1 MSEKRDLDSVLAE
14 VKSYIERK
22 VAQGFDTP
30 EDIEREAIEVFS
42 EEADVAEIEEAVGV
56 YTTRAISDHRKAE
69 RTWPAETECDRLDAA
84 FKQLEESGIVA
95 RQNFTCCGTCGS
107 AEIGDEIQQAQQRR
121 LTTRGYTF
129 YHMQDTE
136 AAADGYGLYLAYGNV
151 EQTEADAIRIGH
163 EIISILER
171 YDFKPS
177 WDGTWNSRIFV
188 PIKWQRRF
196 RLARDGTA

>member
-1 MSEKRDLDSVLAE
+1 MSEKRDLAEVLAE
-14 VKSYIERK
+14 MKSYIERK

-30 EDIEREAIEVFS
+30 EDIEREAVEVFA
-42 EEADVAEIEEAVGV
+42 EEANESELEEAVGG
-56 YTTRAISDHRKAE
+56 YTKRAISDHREAE
-69 RTWPAETECDRLDAA
+69 RTWPAKTECDRLDEA
-84 FKQLEESGIVA
+84 FKHLEDSGIVA

-107 AEIGDEIQQAQQRR
+107 SEIGDEIEQAQQRR

-151 EQTEADAIRIGH
+151 DQTEAEAIRIGR
-163 EIISILER
+163 EIVAVLER
-171 YDFKPS
+171 YEFKPS

-196 RLARDGTA
+196 RLARDGAV